1 MTPHPQM
8 KGKYKTFFCQ
18 LSSFVWVEEPCAL
31 SPQNSVRKNQMVLGF
46 LALAIWSLRKDTA
59 SVCGSLQILLCAS
72 CTEEQDPSMIL
83 CCLTSHSAVRLYT
96 LYAHGLKNSNI
107 HSPEKLLVPSNERHL
122 FFSLASEEHF
132 LNIYLLAEVGICYV
146 NQFLC
151 CLKQLSTPESVLVF
165 TGLDLYVYNNYPVV
179 LKLPKI
185 TYQRCLDHW

>member
-18 LSSFVWVEEPCAL
+18 LSSFVWVEEPCAV
-31 SPQNSVRKNQMVLGF
+31 SPQNSVRKNQKGLAF

-59 SVCGSLQILLCAS
+59 SACGSLQILLCAS

-107 HSPEKLLVPSNERHL
+107 HSPEKLLVPSNEKHL
-122 FFSLASEEHF
+122 FFPWLPRSIFSIF
-132 LNIYLLAEVGICYV
+132 IYLLKWESVMWTSFYAVWNSSLQQ
-146 NQFLC
+146 NQFWSL
-151 CLKQLSTPESVLVF
+151 
-165 TGLDLYVYNNYPVV
+165 LDWTCMSII
-179 LKLPKI
+179 I
-185 TYQRCLDHW
+185 TQWF